1 MNQADITEKLIKW
14 MTEFVEVPNDKL
26 GSFPPC
32 PYARQARI
40 SDNIDIKFTEIS
52 EFSNIVRESI
62 DSLENKEVVVIC
74 FNHYDINPVE
84 LQEWVNKMNE
94 MLMTKNYVILEDHPH
109 SPEYVNGVHMNFG
122 KCGLLIIQKLDKLNN
137 ASDQLREKG
146 YYTHWSQKD
155 LDSVVSWRTK

>member
-40 SDNIDIKFTEIS
+40 SNNIDIKFTEIS

-74 FNHYDINPVE
+74 FNHYDIN
-84 LQEWVNKMNE
+84 M
-94 MLMTKNYVILEDHPH
+94 
-109 SPEYVNGVHMNFG
+109 
-122 KCGLLIIQKLDKLNN
+122 
-137 ASDQLREKG
+137 
-146 YYTHWSQKD
+146 
-155 LDSVVSWRTK
+155 